1 MRNRAKW
8 RPVEIDAAMDSRLQN
23 WGDWRAR
30 EESPRR
36 THCAS
41 IEGRYRAPRAVGD
54 DVDSVTRS
62 PWRPVIDDA
71 DAAFIDRVVKNPWF
85 PEREY
90 AFLRAH
96 YVLRAK
102 RELVMRTIGQRRG
115 DYIPFLARAVIMA
128 RNRVSVVEARRAA
141 VVDPAPHAVSLQC
154 DCPVCSRAIKA
165 LCSAAGRALDASAT
179 TTTNHAPD
187 NDSVVIIRQRLT
199 PGSHGAYSAPTICCG
214 PSGLRSESDDGGGR
228 AEVVD
233 AANPV

>member
-128 RNRVSVVEARRAA
+128 RNRVAVVEGKRLA
-141 VVDPAPHAVSLQC
+141 
-154 DCPVCSRAIKA
+154 
-165 LCSAAGRALDASAT
+165 ASAPEVGVDVQRGWVRDAVPTPGHLASSRT
-179 TTTNHAPD
+179 TTSPAPD
-187 NDSVVIIRQRLT
+187 NAPVVIIRQRLT
-199 PGSHGAYSAPTICCG
+199 PGSQGAYSAPTICCG

>member
-8 RPVEIDAAMDSRLQN
+8 QPVEIDAAMDSRLQN

-128 RNRVSVVEARRAA
+128 RNRVAVVEG
-141 VVDPAPHAVSLQC
+141 
-154 DCPVCSRAIKA
+154 K
-165 LCSAAGRALDASAT
+165 RALAAAYASCAGSHE
-179 TTTNHAPD
+179 TTNHAPD
-187 NDSVVIIRQRLT
+187 NAPVVIIRQRLT

>member
-1 MRNRAKW
+1 MRHRPKW
-8 RPVEIDAAMDSRLQN
+8 LPVEIDQAMDMRLQN

-62 PWRPVIDDA
+62 PWRPLIDEA
-71 DAAFIDRVVKNPWF
+71 DASFLDRVIKNPWF

-115 DYIPFLARAVIMA
+115 DYLPFLARAVIMA
-128 RNRVSVVEARRAA
+128 RNRLAVVEARHAA
-141 VVDPAPHAVSLQC
+141 AIGPAE
-154 DCPVCSRAIKA
+154 
-165 LCSAAGRALDASAT
+165 GRTEGKPTTASGS
-179 TTTNHAPD
+179 
-187 NDSVVIIRQRLT
+187 SVVIIRQRLT
-199 PGSHGAYSAPTICCG
+199 PSSQAEYSPPTICCG
-214 PSGLRSESDDGGGR
+214 LSGLRSESDDGGGR

-233 AANPV
+233 AASPV

>member
-1 MRNRAKW
+1 MRHRAKW
-8 RPVEIDAAMDSRLQN
+8 LPVEIDQAMDIRLQN

-62 PWRPVIDDA
+62 PWRPQIDEA
-71 DAAFIDRVVKNPWF
+71 DASLIDRVIKNPWF

-115 DYIPFLARAVIMA
+115 DYLPYLARAVIMA
-128 RNRVSVVEARRAA
+128 RNRVAVVEARHAA
-141 VVDPAPHAVSLQC
+141 
-154 DCPVCSRAIKA
+154 AI
-165 LCSAAGRALDASAT
+165 SPTEGRTDGKPT
-179 TTTNHAPD
+179 TPQAPD
-187 NDSVVIIRQRLT
+187 NAPVVIIRRSLT
-199 PGSHGAYSAPTICCG
+199 PSSHGDYSAPTICCG
-214 PSGLRSESDDGGGR
+214 PRGLRSESDDGGGR
-228 AEVVD
+228 AGVVD
-233 AANPV
+233 VANPV

>member
-1 MRNRAKW
+1 MRHRPKW
-8 RPVEIDAAMDSRLQN
+8 LPVEIDQAMDMRLQN

-62 PWRPVIDDA
+62 PWRPLIDEA
-71 DAAFIDRVVKNPWF
+71 DASLIDRVIKNPWF

-115 DYIPFLARAVIMA
+115 DYLPFLARAVIMA
-128 RNRVSVVEARRAA
+128 RNRLAVVEARQAA
-141 VVDPAPHAVSLQC
+141 AISPAL
-154 DCPVCSRAIKA
+154 
-165 LCSAAGRALDASAT
+165 GRTEGKPTTMQAS
-179 TTTNHAPD
+179 P
-187 NDSVVIIRQRLT
+187 VVIIRQALT
-199 PGSHGAYSAPTICCG
+199 PSSHGDYSAPTICCG
-214 PSGLRSESDDGGGR
+214 LSGLRSESDDGGGR

-233 AANPV
+233 AANPA